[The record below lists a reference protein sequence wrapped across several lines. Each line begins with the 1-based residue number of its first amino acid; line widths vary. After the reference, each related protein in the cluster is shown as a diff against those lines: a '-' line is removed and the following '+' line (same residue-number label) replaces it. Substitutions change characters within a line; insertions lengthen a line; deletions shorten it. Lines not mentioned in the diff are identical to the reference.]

1 VHVAYVE
8 TLKRS
13 KLSFD
18 PFDTIFMV

>member
-1 VHVAYVE
+1 VAYVE